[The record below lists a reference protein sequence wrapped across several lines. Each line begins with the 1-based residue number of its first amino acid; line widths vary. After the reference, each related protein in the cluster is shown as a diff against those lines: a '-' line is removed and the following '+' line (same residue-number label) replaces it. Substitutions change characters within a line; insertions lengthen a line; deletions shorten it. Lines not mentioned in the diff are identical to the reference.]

1 MQIKDIYE
9 LSSWF
14 VEKVHKTQIQ
24 NLVAQCVVHIKK
36 NQPQGLHSI
45 ESAIGTPRQNLFNAL
60 NKIDSSQLTL
70 NQRKCLSHLNVGFLM
85 SHNIVNEFEVIFDM
99 LSYDSNHVIVSL
111 ERYVQYLK
119 VAAQHFA
126 QLEQHLASVVPPEHL
141 EPLDI
146 PVGKVLTRLTFQNDA
161 SINNLVEFHQWAKSW
176 NLIARGV
183 SMAINES
190 PEDFEVVNADRG
202 SLLLDILST
211 AGAITVIATAL
222 KSLTDLATSV
232 IECRIKL
239 KELNS
244 FENVVSDETYNNFM
258 EEAKRK
264 LELEEDSLIDRVVA
278 KLKEDGL
285 VKADHV
291 DNELNRSI
299 REIYKFNSSGGGIFC
314 LASND
319 ESFDSDSVEKLNQ
332 SYAQLQEKPE
342 LQLLTTK
349 DVTNPDKAN

>member
-1 MQIKDIYE
+1 MQIKDVYE

-14 VEKVHKTQIQ
+14 VVQVHKTQIQ

-36 NQPQGLHSI
+36 NQPQGLESI
-45 ESAIGTPRQNLFNAL
+45 EAAIATPRQNLFIAL

-70 NQRKCLSHLNVGFLM
+70 NQRKCLSNLNVGFLM
-85 SHNIVNEFEVIFDM
+85 SRNIVDEFEVIFDM
-99 LSYDSNHVIVSL
+99 LPYDSNHVIVSL
-111 ERYVQYLK
+111 ERYVQFLK
-119 VAAQHFA
+119 VAGQHFV
-126 QLEQHLASVVPPEHL
+126 QLEQHLSSVVPYVHL
-141 EPLDI
+141 APLDI
-146 PVGKVLTRLTFQNDA
+146 PEGKVLTRLTFHNEA

-222 KSLTDLATSV
+222 KSLTDLAASV

-239 KELNS
+239 KEMNS
-244 FENVVSDETYNNFM
+244 FKNVVSDETYNNFID
-258 EEAKRK
+258 EAKSK
-264 LELEEDSLIDRVVA
+264 LELEEDNLIERVVA
-278 KLKEDGL
+278 KLKDDGL
-285 VKADHV
+285 VKAEHV

-319 ESFDSDSVEKLNQ
+319 ESFDSDSVETLNR
-332 SYAQLQEKPE
+332 SYAQLQEQPE
-342 LQLLTTK
+342 LQLLTAK
-349 DVTNPDKAN
+349 DVNDHDKVN